1 MTKRIS
7 NYELIRRVV
16 SATILAVFFGW
27 VAWFVY
33 WNTAS
38 FMPLAQVSWL
48 DGINLTLAFL
58 AIMVCNGLFISIVTK
73 AFQIDLHSQEWLSLS
88 FASSFANYF
97 LPFKGGAGMRALYMS
112 RLHGFPI
119 TEFVSTLS
127 IMYLMHTVING
138 LLALVGMMLIVANE
152 GPANISLLVFFA
164 LVSAVGIL
172 VMVIDIDIGSNYRRF
187 PMAQI
192 SRLLAAWRK
201 VRQDRVL
208 VAKLWMLMAA
218 LALATVWQCHA
229 AFAAAAI
236 PLPWE
241 GVMVYAAS
249 KNLGTL
255 VGLTPGSLGIVE
267 LISIYLGGVLGYGTA
282 DALVVQGLIRAVAI
296 VVLLLAGPFA
306 LNYLRRRL
314 QSASASNEDGRLT

>member
-1 MTKRIS
+1 MTNRIS
-7 NYELIRRVV
+7 NYELIRRIL

-27 VAWFVY
+27 VAWYVY
-33 WNTAS
+33 GNTAS
-38 FMPLAQVSWL
+38 FLPLAKVSWL
-48 DGINLTLAFL
+48 DGITLTLAFL
-58 AIMVCNGLFISIVTK
+58 VIMVCNGIFISIVTK
-73 AFQIDLHSQEWLSLS
+73 AFHIDLHSQEWLALS

-127 IMYLMHTVING
+127 IMYLMHTVVNG
-138 LLALVGMMLIVANE
+138 LLALVGMLLIVANE

-164 LVSAVGIL
+164 LVSVVGIL
-172 VMVIDIDIGSNYRRF
+172 VMVIDIDIGSNYQRF

-192 SRLLAAWRK
+192 SRLLAAWRR

-208 VAKLWMLMAA
+208 VYKLWVLMAA
-218 LALATVWQCHA
+218 LTLATVWQCHA
-229 AFAAAAI
+229 AFAAASI

-296 VVLLLAGPFA
+296 VVLLLAGPLA
-306 LNYLRRRL
+306 LIYLRRRL
-314 QSASASNEDGRLT
+314 QGVSASTSDERLT